1 MIFEEFMIRAA
12 LAGLAIAVASAPL
25 GCFVV
30 WRRMAY
36 FGDATAHAA
45 ILGVAL
51 ALAFDT
57 SILQGVFVVSLAM
70 AVFVSTVG
78 RNFYEADTMLGVSA
92 HAALA
97 AGIVAVSL
105 SSNTSIDLE
114 AFLFGEILAVSYAE
128 VTMFWVVSAAV
139 SLLIYSR
146 WTALIAST
154 MSEELAYASGFKPRV
169 EQLLLNLSLA
179 ALVAVALKVVGAL
192 LVTAMLIIPAAAAR
206 AVCKTP
212 EQMAAAA
219 TVLGCVSVLAGLAGS
234 YRFDTPAGPT
244 MVVCATALFAISAA
258 SSFTMSRIRGP
269 S

>member
-1 MIFEEFMIRAA
+1 MVRAA

-45 ILGVAL
+45 VLGVAL
-51 ALAFDT
+51 ALSFNT
-57 SILQGVFVVSLAM
+57 SIMLGVFVVSLAM
-70 AVFVSTVG
+70 AVFVTSVG
-78 RNFYEADTMLGVSA
+78 RSTYEADTMLGVSA

-105 SSNTSIDLE
+105 SDNSGIDLE
-114 AFLFGEILAVSYAE
+114 IFLFGEILAVSYSE
-128 VTMFWVVSAAV
+128 VAVFWAVAAAV
-139 SLLIYSR
+139 SLMIYTR

-154 MSEELAYASGFKPRV
+154 MNEEMAHASGFRPRI

-179 ALVAVALKVVGAL
+179 ALVAAALKVVGAL

-206 AVCKTP
+206 AVCRTP
-212 EQMAAAA
+212 EQMAVAA
-219 TVLGCVSVLAGLAGS
+219 TVLGSASVLAGLAGS

-244 MVVCATALFAISAA
+244 MVVCATALFALSAA
-258 SSFTMSRIRGP
+258 SSFIMSRIRGQ